1 MASKPNTSRQH
12 KHFAV
17 LIDADNAPAAIVEGL
32 FEEIAKYG
40 FLSVKHISSGCW
52 VILKKTVQQTEQ
64 LTSARGIYNIIQWQ
78 LSMPHRSRAHH
89 SHKSI

>member
-32 FEEIAKYG
+32 FETNEAMEK
-40 FLSVKHISSGCW
+40 FRLFHPTHIRTTYC
-52 VILKKTVQQTEQ
+52 
-64 LTSARGIYNIIQWQ
+64 
-78 LSMPHRSRAHH
+78 H
-89 SHKSI
+89 

>member
-12 KHFAV
+12 KHFSV

-40 FLSVKHISSGCW
+40 IASVKRIYGDWKKVLLSTPSGRSNSLL
-52 VILKKTVQQTEQ
+52 V
-64 LTSARGIYNIIQWQ
+64 
-78 LSMPHRSRAHH
+78 PRSRTPLCN
-89 SHKSI
+89 SPLI